1 MFSSNPVI
9 LMDERGRCNVLSYWN
24 IFIESIF
31 GFFILYVL
39 TKVLGKSQISQITPF
54 DFISAIILGEL
65 VGSALFEEKAGVLHI
80 AFIVFIWGGLIYS
93 VEIITQKF
101 KRTRYL
107 LEGSPEIVIRKGK
120 LIRDVMAKNKL
131 DINQLQH
138 LLREK
143 DVFSIKEVEYAI
155 LETNGAISVL
165 KKSDYQTP
173 NRKDMKLAPQPVQ
186 LSTTLIND
194 GEIIYDNLE
203 EKNLTEEWLIE
214 QLKEQGYD
222 DVKDV
227 FYAEY
232 MKDEDLLVL
241 PFVNRKHKK

>member
-1 MFSSNPVI
+1 M
-9 LMDERGRCNVLSYWN
+9 LSYWQM
-24 IFIESIF
+24 FIESVF
-31 GFFILYVL
+31 GFFILYFL
-39 TKVLGKSQISQITPF
+39 TKVLGKTQISQLTPF

-80 AFIVFIWGGLIYS
+80 GFVILIWGGLIYF
-93 VEIITQKF
+93 VEMITQKF
-101 KRTRYL
+101 KRTRFL
-107 LEGSPEIVIRKGK
+107 LEGSPEIIIRKGK
-120 LIRDVMAKNKL
+120 LIRNVMAKNKL

-143 DVFSIKEVEYAI
+143 DVFSLKEVEYAI

-203 EKNLTEEWLIE
+203 EKNLTEQWLIE

-222 DVKDV
+222 DVNDV

-241 PFVNRKHKK
+241 PFVNRKNRNK

>member
-1 MFSSNPVI
+1 M
-9 LMDERGRCNVLSYWN
+9 LSYWQM
-24 IFIESIF
+24 FIESVF
-31 GFFILYVL
+31 GFFILYFL
-39 TKVLGKSQISQITPF
+39 TKVLGKTQISQLTPF

-80 AFIVFIWGGLIYS
+80 GFVILIWGGLIYF
-93 VEIITQKF
+93 VEMITQKF
-101 KRTRYL
+101 KRTRFL
-107 LEGSPEIVIRKGK
+107 LEGSPEIIIRKGK

-143 DVFSIKEVEYAI
+143 DVFSLKEVEYAI

-203 EKNLTEEWLIE
+203 EKNLTEQWLIE

-222 DVKDV
+222 DVNDV

-241 PFVNRKHKK
+241 PFVNRKNRNK